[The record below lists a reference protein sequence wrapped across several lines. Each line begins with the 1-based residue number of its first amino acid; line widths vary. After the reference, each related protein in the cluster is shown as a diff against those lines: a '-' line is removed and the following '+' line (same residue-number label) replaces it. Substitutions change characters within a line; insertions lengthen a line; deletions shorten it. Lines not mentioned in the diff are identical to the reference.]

1 MSWLKKSKEGL
12 KTPQRKRE
20 LPDGLWTKCEEC
32 GEILYQKELE
42 RNLWT
47 CTKCSY
53 HFRIPA
59 RTYLK
64 ILLDEGSFTERFS
77 EVVSTDPLK
86 FRDTK
91 RYSDRLRRAR
101 EETGLSEAI
110 LVGDGA
116 IEGHP
121 LVIGV
126 MDFSFLGGSLAS
138 ASGERI
144 ARGILLALE
153 KRHPLVLISSS
164 GGARMF
170 EGILSLM
177 QMAKTNAL
185 LARLSDAGVPYISI
199 MTHPTTGGV
208 TASFASVGDVILA
221 EPRAL
226 IGFAGPRVIKQTI
239 NQELPEGFQR
249 SEFLLAKGMIDR
261 IVHRN
266 ELRKTLAWFLHFFAA
281 AAQLPQKPRRRAG
294 ETLARFRAVGGPI
307 AQAPPPPPAPVPT
320 PVEAPVADAT
330 LQPFEPAVDPSGNGL
345 PGGPPPGTKPD
356 AQPSAAPAESKEPS
370 PGGSAAFPA
379 DQEIPI
385 RE

>member
-12 KTPQRKRE
+12 KTTHRKRE
-20 LPDGLWTKCEEC
+20 LPDGLWIKCEEC

-47 CTKCSY
+47 CSKCSY
-53 HFRIPA
+53 HFRISA
-59 RTYLK
+59 RTYIQ
-64 ILLDEGSFTERFS
+64 ILLDEGSFVERFS

-91 RYSDRLRRAR
+91 RYSDRLRKAR

-110 LVGDGA
+110 LMGEGK
-116 IEGHP
+116 IEDRP

-126 MDFSFLGGSLAS
+126 MDFAFLGGSMAS
-138 ASGERI
+138 AAGERI

-185 LARLSDAGVPYISI
+185 LARLSDAGVPYISV

-221 EPRAL
+221 EPKAL

-249 SEFLLAKGMIDR
+249 SEFLLSKGMVDR

-266 ELRKTLAWFLHFFAA
+266 ELRKTLGWLLQFFAA
-281 AAQLPQKPRRRAG
+281 AAQLLQKPRRRAG
-294 ETLARFRAVGGPI
+294 ETIARFRAVGGPI
-307 AQAPPPPPAPVPT
+307 AQAPPPPPPAPKPPAEAPAAPPT
-320 PVEAPVADAT
+320 PYEPV
-330 LQPFEPAVDPSGNGL
+330 QQQGPNG
-345 PGGPPPGTKPD
+345 
-356 AQPSAAPAESKEPS
+356 APAARPGEATEQAPDKASEPK

>member
-1 MSWLKKSKEGL
+1 M
-12 KTPQRKRE
+12 Q
-20 LPDGLWTKCEEC
+20 
-32 GEILYQKELE
+32 
-42 RNLWT
+42 
-47 CTKCSY
+47 
-53 HFRIPA
+53 
-59 RTYLK
+59 
-64 ILLDEGSFTERFS
+64 
-77 EVVSTDPLK
+77 
-86 FRDTK
+86 
-91 RYSDRLRRAR
+91 
-101 EETGLSEAI
+101 
-110 LVGDGA
+110 
-116 IEGHP
+116 
-121 LVIGV
+121 
-126 MDFSFLGGSLAS
+126 
-138 ASGERI
+138 
-144 ARGILLALE
+144 
-153 KRHPLVLISSS
+153 
-164 GGARMF
+164 

-177 QMAKTNAL
+177 QMAKANAL

-266 ELRKTLAWFLHFFAA
+266 ELRKTLGWLLQFFAA

-307 AQAPPPPPAPVPT
+307 ASMPAPPPAPPK
-320 PVEAPVADAT
+320 PEVEAPAAPGQPYEPVA
-330 LQPFEPAVDPSGNGL
+330 QQGPN
-345 PGGPPPGTKPD
+345 GGPGPHAEEKPSEAPP
-356 AQPSAAPAESKEPS
+356 ESSEPK
-370 PGGSAAFPA
+370 PGGSSAFPA

>member
-1 MSWLKKSKEGL
+1 MSWIKKSREGL
-12 KTPQRKRE
+12 KTQQRKRE

-32 GEILYQKELE
+32 GEILYHKELE

-53 HFRIPA
+53 HFRISA

-64 ILLDEGSFTERFS
+64 ILLDEGSFVERFS

-110 LVGDGA
+110 LVGEGT
-116 IEGHP
+116 IEGRP

-126 MDFSFLGGSLAS
+126 MDFAFLGGSMAS
-138 ASGERI
+138 AVGERI
-144 ARGILLALE
+144 ARGVLLALE

-177 QMAKTNAL
+177 QMAKANAL

-266 ELRKTLAWFLHFFAA
+266 ELRKTLGWLLQFFAA

-307 AQAPPPPPAPVPT
+307 AQAPAPPPVPVKPPEEAPQVEPPRAPYE
-320 PVEAPVADAT
+320 PVEVSGPNGAP
-330 LQPFEPAVDPSGNGL
+330 G
-345 PGGPPPGTKPD
+345 
-356 AQPSAAPAESKEPS
+356 AQPSEAPGDAAEPK